1 MGLNWGG
8 IATVGGDLPDHDRE
22 AVRALLD
29 KFADEVDRLLND
41 MKIPRVASPIFRPF
55 GLVAAWDSE
64 KLTAVFARSSGMST
78 QYWLDSRGQII
89 PPDELVRE
97 AIEQLAIEPTAVI
110 TLPTPVDP
118 SMEQINAAAVHHVAE
133 VGRSRALSRLGDLR
147 GLEHLEPALREF
159 LDDHPDPQKNV
170 FVMMRFLQS
179 AQMSQIHTAVN
190 DALRRLDFRA
200 VRADD
205 RDYTGELWTN
215 IQVCMAGCQLGL
227 AVFEDIEQR
236 DFNPNVS
243 LELGYMLA
251 RQRRCLILKE
261 KHLPALPADVMHRLY
276 KPFDMFNIHETISH
290 QIERWLK
297 IDLRLVS

>member
-1 MGLNWGG
+1 VGLNWG

-55 GLVAAWDSE
+55 SLVAAWDSE
-64 KLTAVFARSSGMST
+64 KLIAVFAKSSGIST

-97 AIEQLAIEPTAVI
+97 AIEQLAIEPTAVV

-118 SMEQINAAAVHHVAE
+118 PMEQINAAAVHHVAE
-133 VGRSRALSRLGDLR
+133 VERSRALSRLGDLR

-190 DALRRLDFRA
+190 DALRRLDFHA

-261 KHLPALPADVMHRLY
+261 KRLPALPADVMHRLY

-290 QIERWLK
+290 QIDRWLK